1 MNTRKSPKRTSD
13 GQLKTSQTSNKW
25 NASTN
30 LAQKLRGNQL
40 GSKLDVPNT
49 NLKVESF
56 KYTSDPFVPNTNR
69 TWRSHQQ
76 GRKNQNYSYKTFSD
90 ENASNGIISSSSNHS
105 YKRQKNPYHHQF
117 DPRSW
122 IKDDELS
129 NKLTNSLI
137 ETLSEHGLFEDDEGT
152 ETRKQILKDLQS
164 LLLDWSR
171 SIYPFSSNKKECS
184 LDQDISKEVT
194 ASSSKNLTDE
204 SNQDHTMESIPC
216 IRLISFGSFR
226 LGVHSPSAD
235 LDVLALCPPY
245 VSKEY
250 FFCGLVKVL
259 QMNKRITGI
268 NAIPTAYTPVIK
280 FYMDGLPIDML
291 YANVH
296 DGNKLLGSTIQSDNE
311 GSIDGDNEEFT
322 IDDSLL
328 CGLDEP
334 SVRSLNGVRV
344 AQYLLHFIPNKELFR
359 IVLKTV
365 KQWARVHGLYS
376 NVLGF
381 LGGINWAILV
391 AWVCKRNPDAPPTV
405 LLKIF
410 FRTFSRWNWPKP
422 IILTQSLKIYP
433 PAGIS
438 PLNTWDPTTNARD
451 GLHIMP
457 IITPCYPSMNSS
469 YNVGHPQLRRLSE
482 EMFRADKVLNS
493 VAMDNG
499 VTWSDLLKKNDFF
512 TAHAHYLQVTIIANN
527 EEDHQSWF
535 GFCESRLRIL
545 IAGMDSQTFG
555 MLSYPFAQFFRND
568 DSHENVKSTYFYI
581 ALRFEYGV
589 ENVDTTSCTQEFLY
603 MVNTW
608 EGRKAGM
615 DIKLE
620 HVLQRN
626 LPSFVFDNSLEGETS
641 ASSKITEKQ
650 PVYSEQHR
658 EESNENMHLS
668 TPSKKTKTN

>member
-30 LAQKLRGNQL
+30 LAQKLRDNEGV
-40 GSKLDVPNT
+40 SKLDVSNT
-49 NLKVESF
+49 KPHVDSYKFASDSF
-56 KYTSDPFVPNTNR
+56 IPKTNR
-69 TWRSHQQ
+69 TWRSHQPV
-76 GRKNQNYSYKTFSD
+76 RKNQSYSYKSS
-90 ENASNGIISSSSNHS
+90 NAESLNHS
-105 YKRQKNPYHHQF
+105 YKRQKNPYQHKF
-117 DPRSW
+117 DPRTW
-122 IKDDELS
+122 IKDDQLS

-137 ETLSEHGLFEDDEGT
+137 ETLSEHGLFEDEEGT
-152 ETRKQILKDLQS
+152 QKRKQILKELQKI
-164 LLLDWSR
+164 LVDWSL
-171 SIYPFSSNKKECS
+171 SLCPFDSNNICSSDQYPP
-184 LDQDISKEVT
+184 KEVN
-194 ASSSKNLTDE
+194 AASSKNLTHD
-204 SNQDHTMESIPC
+204 SNHDHHTESIPC

-235 LDVLALCPPY
+235 LDVLALCPPH

-250 FFCGLVKVL
+250 FFSGLVKVL
-259 QMNKRITGI
+259 QMNARISQI

-296 DGNKLLGSTIQSDNE
+296 DGNKLLGSSIQSDNE
-311 GSIDGDNEEFT
+311 SDIDSEREEFM

-344 AQYLLHFIPNKELFR
+344 AQYLLQFIPNKEVFR

-391 AWVCKRNPDAPPTV
+391 AWVCKRNPDASPTV

-433 PAGIS
+433 PAGVS

-482 EMFRADKVLNS
+482 EMYRADKVLNCI
-493 VAMDNG
+493 AMDNG
-499 VTWSDLLKKNDFF
+499 ITWSDLLKKNDFF
-512 TAHAHYLQVTIIANN
+512 TAHVHYLQVTITANN

-545 IAGMDSQTFG
+545 IAGMDSQAFG
-555 MLSYPFAQFFRND
+555 MLSYPFAKFFKNV
-568 DSHENVKSTYFYI
+568 DSHENVKRTYFYM

-589 ENVDTTSCTQEFLY
+589 ENVDTTSCTHEFLY

-608 EGRKAGM
+608 ENRKAGM
-615 DIKLE
+615 DIKLD

-626 LPSFVFDNSLEGETS
+626 LPSFVFDNTLEENEISITAKNSTKPSLGL
-641 ASSKITEKQ
+641 
-650 PVYSEQHR
+650 SEQNE
-658 EESNENMHLS
+658 EESTEIMHLS
-668 TPSKKTKTN
+668 TPSKKTKTSL

>member
-13 GQLKTSQTSNKW
+13 GHFKASQTSNKW

-40 GSKLDVPNT
+40 GSNLDVSNT
-49 NLKVESF
+49 KLKVNSYKHSSE
-56 KYTSDPFVPNTNR
+56 PFVSKTNR
-69 TWRSHQQ
+69 TWRSNQPV
-76 GRKNQNYSYKTFSD
+76 RKNQSYSYKSSNA
-90 ENASNGIISSSSNHS
+90 ENASNGILSSSSNHS

-117 DPRSW
+117 DPRTW
-122 IKDDELS
+122 IKDEELS
-129 NKLTNSLI
+129 SKLTNSLI
-137 ETLSEHGLFEDDEGT
+137 ETLSEHGLFEDYEGT
-152 ETRKQILKDLQS
+152 KKRKQILKDLQS
-164 LLLDWSR
+164 LLADWSL
-171 SIYPFSSNKKECS
+171 SIDSKHAYTA
-184 LDQDISKEVT
+184 DQDLSEEVT
-194 ASSSKNLTDE
+194 AVSKDLAYD
-204 SNQDHTMESIPC
+204 SNHDCETERIPR

-245 VSKEY
+245 VSKDH
-250 FFCGLVKVL
+250 FFSGLVKVL
-259 QMNKRITGI
+259 QTNTRITQI

-296 DGNKLLGSTIQSDNE
+296 DGKKLLGPTIQAHTEEDN
-311 GSIDGDNEEFT
+311 IDSESEEFM

-334 SVRSLNGVRV
+334 SVRSLNGVRA
-344 AQYLLHFIPNKELFR
+344 AQYLLQFIPNKEIFR
-359 IVLKTV
+359 IVLKTI

-391 AWVCKRNPDAPPTV
+391 AWVCKRNPDASPTV

-410 FRTFSRWNWPKP
+410 FRTFSRWKWPKP

-433 PAGIS
+433 PAGVS
-438 PLNTWDPTTNARD
+438 PLTTWDPIANARD
-451 GLHIMP
+451 ALHIMP

-469 YNVGHPQLRRLSE
+469 YNVGHPQLRRLAE
-482 EMFRADKVLNS
+482 EMYRADKVLNS
-493 VAMDNG
+493 IAMDNG
-499 VTWSDLLKKNDFF
+499 ITWSDLLKKNDFF
-512 TAHAHYLQVTIIANN
+512 TAHVHYLQVTIIADN

-545 IAGMDSQTFG
+545 IAGMDSQSLG
-555 MLSYPFAQFFRND
+555 MLSYPFAKFFKNV
-568 DSHENVKSTYFYI
+568 DSNENVKSTYFYI

-589 ENVDTTSCTQEFLY
+589 ENVDTTSCMQEFLY

-608 EGRKAGM
+608 EGRKKGM
-615 DIKLE
+615 DIKID

-626 LPSFVFDNSLEGETS
+626 LPSFVFDNPSE
-641 ASSKITEKQ
+641 EKNSTKE
-650 PVYSEQHR
+650 PFIVSEQKG
-658 EESNENMHLS
+658 EESSEHMHLS